1 MNIEFFKLKGNDT
14 VDYIKMLSD
23 IRVGLNN
30 NASPVIVEVELTTLG
45 GYFVE
50 EPNGPRYIN
59 YHAGSIQN
67 LDFNSK
73 IISESEEDPLF
84 VFQKNLESE
93 GL

>member
-1 MNIEFFKLKGNDT
+1 M
-14 VDYIKMLSD
+14 SD

-59 YHAGSIQN
+59 YHAGSIKN